1 MKKKLL
7 VCMALLAM
15 LVATFGTVSVS
26 AVEDVQ
32 TDTVIE
38 DVVTEDTSAES
49 PSGDEEIIAPDE
61 DSAEEEHYGNAF
73 VKNELIPIIKNILV
87 SIVTFLGL
95 LALCWNQ
102 VKKFYES
109 IKEFASKCG
118 LATEKAD
125 KTKDEMEQVKNEI
138 KKSEETIEGFKAD
151 LENLNKKLDIFMR
164 ADKMAKLNDPSL
176 VASGVAQQIEE
187 VYNESNNG

>member
-26 AVEDVQ
+26 AVEDVPS
-32 TDTVIE
+32 DTVIE
-38 DVVTEDTSAES
+38 DVVTEDSSAVA
-49 PSGDEEIIAPDE
+49 GAEETIAPDE
-61 DSAEEEHYGNAF
+61 DSAEEEHYGNEF
-73 VKNELIPIIKNILV
+73 VKNELLPVIKNILV

-95 LALCWNQ
+95 LALCWKQ

-118 LATEKAD
+118 IATEKSD
-125 KTKDEMEQVKNEI
+125 KVKEEMEQTKTEI
-138 KKSEETIEGFKAD
+138 KKSEEAIEGFKAE
-151 LENLNKKLDIFMR
+151 LENLNKKLDICMR

-176 VASGVAQQIEE
+176 IASGVAQQIEE

>member
-7 VCMALLAM
+7 VCVALLAM
-15 LVATFGTVSVS
+15 LVATFGTASVS
-26 AVEDVQ
+26 AVEDVP

-49 PSGDEEIIAPDE
+49 LAGAEETIAPDE
-61 DSAEEEHYGNAF
+61 DSAEEHYGNEF
-73 VKNELIPIIKNILV
+73 VKNELLPILKTILV
-87 SIVTFLGL
+87 SIVTFCGL
-95 LALCWNQ
+95 LAICWKQ
-102 VKKFYES
+102 VKKFFEA

-118 LATEKAD
+118 VATEKSD
-125 KTKDEMEQVKNEI
+125 KVKDEMEQAKTEI
-138 KKSEETIEGFKAD
+138 KKSEEAIEGFKTD